1 MLKLGAAQM
10 MMGVQL
16 QATSRLSLA
25 PCLRI
30 GNARASA
37 ISQIGIHPMLPAVL
51 PVRQSS
57 FYKAGDSD
65 ELWKTMAGVSQQGKK
80 RGRAKN
86 TMQKKDLN
94 RGQRLGYGKAKIAWP
109 VLVTKATGTVKG
121 GEVETGITEMK
132 EGIYERYQQSLEEE
146 RKKNS
151 YGGRGKKFTHPLDRG
166 WAGGRPLGK
175 KFGPPMAANKEIT
188 FDNFETILLEFKTVY
203 HMTGNL
209 GRVRRNSILMCTGN
223 GQGAVG
229 FTVSA
234 GKYGQNAKALRKAV
248 NKAGLRLVYVDRFED
263 RTVYH
268 DFFSQ
273 FGHSKVFVQQQPPG
287 YGIRAHR
294 AIRAICQMCGI
305 KDLYVKCEGS
315 LNVQSVVK
323 AFVLGLLR
331 QRTHQ
336 ALADEKQLHL
346 VEMRKESDYYPRVVA
361 SPSDGKVRTQ
371 EEIDHNEI
379 LDFEMISFEGHKP
392 QWRPGQ
398 SGGPEK
404 RNPWELSPGWGKHMR
419 RNYAAQAAASVRR
432 RMRIEKGPQ
441 WGAVSSHLYQKYPE
455 CVERDWP
462 KATRMSRER
471 KAAEGD

>member
-1 MLKLGAAQM
+1 MIKLGAAL
-10 MMGVQL
+10 GAQL
-16 QATSRLSLA
+16 HTATKLSLA
-25 PCLRI
+25 PCLHAGAFRTTLAHQLNI
-30 GNARASA
+30 QPLLPSVIPARE
-37 ISQIGIHPMLPAVL
+37 
-51 PVRQSS
+51 SS
-57 FYKAGDSD
+57 FYKAGGSD

-109 VLVTKATGTVKG
+109 VLVHKASSTQKG
-121 GEVETGITEMK
+121 RGEVQTGITEMR
-132 EGIYERYQQSLEEE
+132 EDIYTNYLQKLEEE
-146 RKKNS
+146 RKTNK
-151 YGGRGKKFTHPLDRG
+151 YGGRGKRFTHPLERG

-175 KFGPPMAANKEIT
+175 KYGPPLATNKELT

-234 GKYGQNAKALRKAV
+234 GKYGQNAKAIRKAV
-248 NKAGLRLVYVDRFED
+248 NKAGLRMVYVDRYED

-268 DFFSQ
+268 DFYTQ
-273 FGHSKVFVQQQPPG
+273 FGHSKIFVQQQPPG
-287 YGIRAHR
+287 YGIKAHR
-294 AIRAICQMCGI
+294 AIKAICQMCGI
-305 KDLYVKCEGS
+305 KDLYAKCEGS

-346 VEMRKESDYYPRVVA
+346 VEMRKENDYYPRVVA
-361 SPSDGKVRTQ
+361 SPSDGKVRTK

-392 QWRPGQ
+392 SWLPGQ

-404 RNPWELSPGWGKHMR
+404 TNPWEKSPGWGKHLR
-419 RNYAAQAAASVRR
+419 RNYAAEASNSVRR
-432 RMRIEKGPQ
+432 RMRIENGPQ
-441 WGAVSSHLYQKYPE
+441 WGSVSSHLREKYPE

-462 KATRMSRER
+462 KFTKMSRER